1 MCVWCL
7 ESLEDRILGVQGSR
21 GQVKYTS
28 VVRLTLLYFYL
39 ACHAV
44 LDAASSLCF
53 SGFLLPQE

>member
-1 MCVWCL
+1 MYVWCL
-7 ESLEDRILGVQGSR
+7 VNLEDRILGVQGSR

-39 ACHAV
+39 ACHAA
-44 LDAASSLCF
+44 LDTASSLCF